1 MNNTNLTSK
10 NNTESFSLGFQA
22 PDPYLALSEEE
33 KQAKA
38 TLTSDT
44 CVIRHDTQTDY
55 FIRAVLLVPIK
66 GREELFLWGV
76 WVSLSQQ
83 NFERHNDTWDSH
95 DESDVY
101 TGYLC
106 NQLPGYPDTL
116 FIKAKMHPSKETRPL
131 LRLERGGGH
140 PLAEQKYEGMSVE
153 MARNLVRLA
162 TGG

>member
-1 MNNTNLTSK
+1 MNKAK

-22 PDPYLALSEEE
+22 ADPYLALSEEE

-44 CVIRHDTQTDY
+44 CIIRHDTQTDY
-55 FIRAVLLVPIK
+55 FIRTVLLVPVT
-66 GREELFLWGV
+66 GREEPFLWGV

-83 NFERHNDTWDSH
+83 NFERYIDTWDSH

-106 NQLPGYPDTL
+106 NQLPGYMDTL
-116 FIKAKMHPSKETRPL
+116 FLKATVHPSKETCPL
-131 LRLERGGGH
+131 LRLERGGH
-140 PLAEQKYEGMSVE
+140 PLAEQQYEGMSVE
-153 MARNLVRLA
+153 VARNLVQLA
-162 TGG
+162 SGG

>member
-1 MNNTNLTSK
+1 MNKAK

-44 CVIRHDTQTDY
+44 CIIRHDTQTDY
-55 FIRAVLLVPIK
+55 FIRTVLLVPVT
-66 GREELFLWGV
+66 GREEPFLWGV

-83 NFERHNDTWDSH
+83 NFERYIDTWDSH

-106 NQLPGYPDTL
+106 NQLPGYMDTL
-116 FIKAKMHPSKETRPL
+116 FLKATVHPSKETCPL
-131 LRLERGGGH
+131 LRLERGGH
-140 PLAEQKYEGMSVE
+140 PLAEQQYEGMSVE
-153 MARNLVRLA
+153 VARNLVQLA
-162 TGG
+162 SGG